1 MLCCPPSTWSIV
13 VKLQMEKGSFIHPN
27 MVWSAQFYPNDNEDD
42 EVWDETAEGQTI
54 TRELA
59 LKKCGKLLLQGLN

>member
-1 MLCCPPSTWSIV
+1 MSNIGIPTWV
-13 VKLQMEKGSFIHPN
+13 FQLQPWNSEAREPTS
-27 MVWSAQFYPNDNEDD
+27 EDD

>member
-1 MLCCPPSTWSIV
+1 
-13 VKLQMEKGSFIHPN
+13 MEKGSFIHPN

-54 TRELA
+54 TPNWL
-59 LKKCGKLLLQGLN
+59 

>member
-1 MLCCPPSTWSIV
+1 MVGSI
-13 VKLQMEKGSFIHPN
+13 LSN
-27 MVWSAQFYPNDNEDD
+27 DDNEDD

-59 LKKCGKLLLQGLN
+59 LKKCGKLLLQGPTNHLGFCNGFSSKEK